1 MAFVRRKP
9 SCVTFS
15 LKRCHCIYLSSSCGR
30 LSFGTVLF
38 GETCWKFCLPLCP
51 ESVLVLERLTL
62 CLLVLERLTL
72 NENSQDWDV
81 EFVQDF
87 LTHLAYSPHVVGKKT
102 FTFVILF
109 FFFPFFYVANLM
121 KKLVLHVLTSLQS
134 EGNLS
139 IWDIAHQDLSAR
151 MKQSPSDGTR
161 AADHTRAL
169 SSAQVAHPEFLC
181 AITFWSF
188 GQLSWRTV
196 ALTFS
201 KWGEYSFS
209 LC

>member
-1 MAFVRRKP
+1 MPWERP
-9 SCVTFS
+9 SVGKIDPLS
-15 LKRCHCIYLSSSCGR
+15 LGVGNIDPKWELTRLRCWVCSGLPYSPGLFASCGR
-30 LSFGTVLF
+30 K
-38 GETCWKFCLPLCP
+38 ENIYLCH
-51 ESVLVLERLTL
+51 SV
-62 CLLVLERLTL
+62 
-72 NENSQDWDV
+72 
-81 EFVQDF
+81 
-87 LTHLAYSPHVVGKKT
+87 
-102 FTFVILF
+102 